1 VNIGP
6 KPEIRIFDTLEA
18 LSLAAAEIV
27 ASSAQRVISSTG
39 RFAVAL
45 SGGST
50 PRRMY
55 TLLASSPWRE
65 RIVWN
70 GAHFFW
76 TDERCVPW
84 DHRESNFKLAHDA
97 FLAKVGAPTGNIHR
111 ISGEEEPECAAHDY
125 EDGLRSFFGSSSIPA
140 FDLVILGVG
149 QDGHTASLFPGAA
162 AVRERTRLAV
172 PVHFDLPKHSRV
184 TLTLPV
190 LTNAAQ
196 VVFLVSGREKAGI
209 VHEILEDGNP
219 RLCPAGLVRP
229 VHGRVTWM
237 LGRDAAGLIEN
248 GGWMQNK
255 ADSRI

>member
-18 LSLAAAEIV
+18 LSLEAAEVV
-27 ASSAQRVISSTG
+27 ASSAQRAIAATG

-50 PRRMY
+50 PRRLY
-55 TLLASSPWRE
+55 TLLASSPWQE
-65 RIVWN
+65 RIHWS

-97 FLAKVGAPTGNIHR
+97 FLSKVGVPAGNIHR
-111 ISGEEEPECAAHDY
+111 ISGEEEPECAAQAY
-125 EDGLRSFFGSSSIPA
+125 EDELRSFFGSSPIPG
-140 FDLVILGVG
+140 FDLVILGAG

-172 PVHFDLPKHSRV
+172 PVHLDAPKHSRV

-196 VVFLVSGREKAGI
+196 VIFLVAGREKAAI

-219 RLCPAGLVRP
+219 RLCPAGLVQP
-229 VHGRVTWM
+229 AHGRVTWM
-237 LGRDAAGLIEN
+237 LGRDAAGLIEKRRIETK
-248 GGWMQNK
+248 K
-255 ADSRI
+255 ANSRI